1 MQLIG
6 FIGASVASLVPEIL
20 FRSAA
25 SPARPRSVAPALA
38 PPHPHPRAVRHI
50 TPPGRGLSD
59 Q

>member
-25 SPARPRSVAPALA
+25 SPARPRSVAPALTR
-38 PPHPHPRAVRHI
+38 PPHPRAVRHI